1 MSEGRRRRRF
11 NALLLLTGGGGKEEN
26 ERTDGD
32 TPQQLAAAAAAA
44 VVALFVAV
52 SLWMVVGTRKE
63 AGFCCLFAPLL
74 PKFHT
79 LRPSTSLL
87 LRGGKLAKVSANFYS
102 R

>member
-1 MSEGRRRRRF
+1 MLCCFSPEEEEKRRMNGRTEIHLS
-11 NALLLLTGGGGKEEN
+11 NS
-26 ERTDGD
+26 
-32 TPQQLAAAAAAA
+32 QQQPTATAA

-63 AGFCCLFAPLL
+63 AGFCFLFAPLL

>member
-32 TPQQLAAAAAAA
+32 TPQQLAAAAAA